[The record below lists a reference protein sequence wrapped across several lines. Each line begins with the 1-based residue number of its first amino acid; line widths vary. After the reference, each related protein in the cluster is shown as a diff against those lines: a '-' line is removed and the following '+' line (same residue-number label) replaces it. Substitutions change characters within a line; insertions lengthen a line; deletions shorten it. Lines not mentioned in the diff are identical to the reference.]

1 VSVDFNAPPGW
12 PAPPV
17 GWLPPPGWQP
27 PISWPS
33 APAGWT
39 FYLELVPAYRSRLT
53 VRTDWDRA
61 DPGYV
66 GRGAWLPRIRGF
78 AQRNSLVLVPLALV
92 AGVVVLIV
100 LIAGLALGA
109 NSLESAAV
117 QACTRLLNDQV
128 PDTASTTTGAPRARP
143 VVIDDVRTV
152 SPTLMVVTGTYRGA
166 DGTVSFTCP
175 VSTAAGS
182 PVVGE
187 IEWGTASP

>member
-1 VSVDFNAPPGW
+1 MSVVFNAPPGW

-27 PISWPS
+27 PTAWPS

-66 GRGAWLPRIRGF
+66 GRRAWLARTREF
-78 AQRNSLVLVPLALV
+78 TQRHSLVLVPLALV
-92 AGVVVLIV
+92 SGVVVLIV

-109 NSLESAAV
+109 SSLESAAV
-117 QACTRLLNDQV
+117 QACTRLLDDEA
-128 PDTASTTTGAPRARP
+128 PSTAPATTGAPRARS
-143 VVIDDVRTV
+143 VVIDEVRTA

-166 DGTVSFTCP
+166 DGTMSFTCP

-182 PVVGE
+182 PVVGD
-187 IEWGTASP
+187 IEWGAVSP